1 MEFKTKRFRSFDD
14 SIFLT
19 FMLFSDDRIFFWH
32 NYDIALPE
40 VFPPHEKHVFR
51 AQPC

>member
-19 FMLFSDDRIFFWH
+19 FMLFSDDMIFF
-32 NYDIALPE
+32 DITMTLHSRSVPAT
-40 VFPPHEKHVFR
+40 
-51 AQPC
+51 